1 MTTDNPNVIVFK
13 SRMDQLGLSNRTQ
26 RVLVQYGFTSIEEV
40 RDYINDFGLSS
51 LRTAKAGF
59 WRIVCEELS
68 RLPYLIQ
75 TFQEAKRV
83 IALVESLQSEIEL
96 NDLML
101 DHLATIVPNYEEEC
115 EKVRN
120 SPEYRKLVSRSTK
133 I

>member
-1 MTTDNPNVIVFK
+1 MNTDNPAVIVFK

-40 RDYINDFGLSS
+40 RDYINEYGLSS

-83 IALVESLQSEIEL
+83 ISLVESLQSEIEL
-96 NDLML
+96 NDLIF
-101 DHLATIVPNYEEEC
+101 DHCTNVYPDFAEQLAIVKATPQYA
-115 EKVRN
+115 
-120 SPEYRKLVSRSTK
+120 KLVSRSPK

>member
-1 MTTDNPNVIVFK
+1 MQDDKQAFRSK
-13 SRMDQLGLSNRTQ
+13 MDQLGLCNRTQ
-26 RVLVQYGFTSIEEV
+26 RCLIAYGFNSIEEV
-40 RDYINDFGLSS
+40 RDFINEYWLTA

-83 IALVESLQSEIEL
+83 ISLVESLQSEIEL

-101 DHLATIVPNYEEEC
+101 DHLSTLIPNYAEEC

-120 SPEYRKLVSRSTK
+120 SPEYKKLISRSPK